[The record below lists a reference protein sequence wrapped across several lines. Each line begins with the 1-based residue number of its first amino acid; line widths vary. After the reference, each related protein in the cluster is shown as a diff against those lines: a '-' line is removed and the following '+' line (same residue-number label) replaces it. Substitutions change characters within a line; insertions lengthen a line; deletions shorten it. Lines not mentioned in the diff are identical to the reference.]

1 MDLSHR
7 LQHDECLLTSDT
19 GSISLAM
26 VYTIIV
32 VGVPLI
38 RRRCVLF
45 PHPEDQLLLGRHGGS
60 LLCHAVGCAVAWV
73 MVAVQQNHYPL
84 PNFPSSLVTMF
95 CIPIPIPI
103 LILIDHCHET
113 SVPFFL
119 SAFFIGVFAG
129 PRYLLFLSIRISV
142 VYSEVAEVIF

>member
-1 MDLSHR
+1 
-7 LQHDECLLTSDT
+7 
-19 GSISLAM
+19 
-26 VYTIIV
+26 
-32 VGVPLI
+32 
-38 RRRCVLF
+38 
-45 PHPEDQLLLGRHGGS
+45 
-60 LLCHAVGCAVAWV
+60 
-73 MVAVQQNHYPL
+73 MVAVQQNHYTL

-103 LILIDHCHET
+103 LILIAHCHET
-113 SVPFFL
+113 SVPFL